1 MYLVK
6 MNKAWVLPMIDRS
19 NSENR
24 LRSFHPCFSYL
35 TSRPRTMPRK
45 LWVCLT
51 EHRLQ
56 GNLGSQSPSL
66 PLRPTDSLGCH
77 STVVSMRRAVWG
89 CVDAPFLWT
98 EWEVCRGLFGS
109 WLIDLASLGLS
120 FSRMDCIHLDM
131 SLSLIMAAVS
141 HSLSLGS
148 VSNALSVAWYKT
160 ALPLLGHNLRTGI
173 LPMPVAYSTNS
184 YVTRLTSTLQIWA
197 DTYTAQ
203 RSLCQSGSLWL
214 CQALVNTWRNLKSPN

>member
-35 TSRPRTMPRK
+35 TSRPITMPRK

-66 PLRPTDSLGCH
+66 PLRPIDSLGCY
-77 STVVSMRRAVWG
+77 STVVNMRRGVWG
-89 CVDAPFLWT
+89 CVNAPFLWA
-98 EWEVCRGLFGS
+98 E
-109 WLIDLASLGLS
+109 
-120 FSRMDCIHLDM
+120 M
-131 SLSLIMAAVS
+131 
-141 HSLSLGS
+141 
-148 VSNALSVAWYKT
+148 
-160 ALPLLGHNLRTGI
+160 
-173 LPMPVAYSTNS
+173 
-184 YVTRLTSTLQIWA
+184 
-197 DTYTAQ
+197 
-203 RSLCQSGSLWL
+203 GSLLWVIWKL
-214 CQALVNTWRNLKSPN
+214 AHRFGIIWFIILSSGLHRSGHESKPSEPHNGCCFTLLVSGVSQHSSVCCVTPDCFAVIGP